1 MRVIRQ
7 NRKKSQMKPETVMMY
22 QQVMTMPKGE
32 VKEMKLSRGEVVPAI
47 PGL

>member
-1 MRVIRQ
+1 
-7 NRKKSQMKPETVMMY
+7 MMY
-22 QQVMTMPKGE
+22 QQVMTMPNGE